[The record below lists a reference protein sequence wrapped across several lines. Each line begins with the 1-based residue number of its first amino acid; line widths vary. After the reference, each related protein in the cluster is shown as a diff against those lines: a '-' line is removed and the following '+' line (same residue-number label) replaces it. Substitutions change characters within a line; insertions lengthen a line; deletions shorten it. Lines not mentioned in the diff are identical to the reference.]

1 MVFSSIAFLFYFL
14 PIVLLLY
21 YTVCR
26 FSIRL
31 RNIFLLAASLFFYGW
46 GEPYY
51 ILLLIGSCVFNWAV
65 ALALS
70 KWRNAD
76 RIWLVIGCAGNLG
89 ILFLFKYWNFVISVL
104 DDILGFGTGLTLPLA
119 LPIGISFFTFQAL
132 SYEIDVYR
140 RTAPVQKNLLN
151 VTLYISFFPQLVAG
165 PIVRYCTV
173 EQQIHHRTHTWD
185 LFSSGCVRFVQGLA
199 KKLILA
205 NSFAVIA
212 DNIFSMTNA
221 GHRFMAVPVT
231 LAWLGSFAYT
241 LQIFFDFSAYSDMA
255 IGLGRMF
262 GFRFEENFS
271 YPYISRS
278 IGEFWRR
285 WHISLG
291 AWFREYVYIPLGGS
305 RVDSKSRLIHNMLIV
320 WILTG
325 MWHGA
330 AWNFLFWGLLNFAFL
345 VLERLFEFEKR
356 EGKTAWRHLYV
367 LLAVNL
373 GWVLFRCESFY
384 QLKEYMGNMFW
395 MNQNGFFSPYTWMFL
410 KEYAWQWGIGIL
422 LCTPAAK
429 TAGTRLFKRY
439 PKLAWVVYPAGM
451 MTVFA
456 AAVLYISKSGYNPFI
471 YFNF

>member
-1 MVFSSIAFLFYFL
+1 
-14 PIVLLLY
+14 
-21 YTVCR
+21 
-26 FSIRL
+26 
-31 RNIFLLAASLFFYGW
+31 
-46 GEPYY
+46 
-51 ILLLIGSCVFNWAV
+51 
-65 ALALS
+65 
-70 KWRNAD
+70 
-76 RIWLVIGCAGNLG
+76 
-89 ILFLFKYWNFVISVL
+89 
-104 DDILGFGTGLTLPLA
+104 
-119 LPIGISFFTFQAL
+119 
-132 SYEIDVYR
+132 
-140 RTAPVQKNLLN
+140 
-151 VTLYISFFPQLVAG
+151 
-165 PIVRYCTV
+165 
-173 EQQIHHRTHTWD
+173 
-185 LFSSGCVRFVQGLA
+185 
-199 KKLILA
+199 
-205 NSFAVIA
+205 
-212 DNIFSMTNA
+212 
-221 GHRFMAVPVT
+221 MAVPVT

-395 MNQNGFFSPYTWMFL
+395 MNQNGFFSPYTWMVL
-410 KEYAWQWGIGIL
+410 KEDAWPWGIGIL

>member
-1 MVFSSIAFLFYFL
+1 MVFSSIVFLFYFL
-14 PIVLLLY
+14 PAVLLLY

-31 RNIFLLAASLFFYGW
+31 RNGFLLLASLFFYAW

-51 ILLLIGSCVFNWAV
+51 VLLLLASCLFNWAV
-65 ALALS
+65 ALAIS
-70 KWRNAD
+70 KWRGAD
-76 RIWLVIGCAGNLG
+76 RVWLFVGCAGNLG
-89 ILFLFKYWNFVISVL
+89 VLFVFKYLNFALSVWSS
-104 DDILGFGTGLTLPLA
+104 ILGMELRFAVPLV

-132 SYEIDVYR
+132 SYVIDVYR

-151 VTLYISFFPQLVAG
+151 VTLYITFFPQLIAG
-165 PIVRYCTV
+165 PIVRYNTV
-173 EQQIHHRTHTWD
+173 EQQILHRAHSWD
-185 LFSSGCVRFVQGLA
+185 LFSAGCVRFVQGLA

-205 NSFAVIA
+205 NSFAVVA
-212 DNIFSMTNA
+212 DHVFSMTNA
-221 GHRFMAVPVT
+221 GHRLMAIPVT

-262 GFRFEENFS
+262 GFQFEENFS

-291 AWFREYVYIPLGGS
+291 TWFREYVYIPLGGS
-305 RVDSKSRLIHNMLIV
+305 RVESKSRMIHNMLAV

-325 MWHGA
+325 LWHGA
-330 AWNFLFWGLLNFAFL
+330 AWNFLFWGLMNFAFL
-345 VLERLFEFEKR
+345 VLERLFELEKR
-356 EGKTAWRHLYV
+356 EGHSVWRHVYA
-367 LLAVNL
+367 LLVINM
-373 GWVLFRCESFY
+373 GWVLFRCENFY
-384 QLKEYMGNMFW
+384 QLSEYLGNMFW

-410 KEYAWQWGIGIL
+410 KEYAWLWLAGVL
-422 LCTPAAK
+422 LCTPAPKQMGA
-429 TAGTRLFKRY
+429 RLGKRCPRMAEALY
-439 PKLAWVVYPAGM
+439 PLGM
-451 MTVFA
+451 MALFVIS
-456 AAVLYISKSGYNPFI
+456 VIYISKSGYNPFI